1 MDVKRINPFIDSFNS
16 VMPQLGFSD
25 MQIGQLSVKNR
36 EVIGS
41 GVLIVLGIVGDIRG
55 NVVYMLKTE
64 DAMKIASIMMM
75 GEPVEEFDDMA
86 GSALSELTNMLTATA
101 ATHFYEL
108 GIKIDISTP
117 TLLQGK
123 NVSVKMASDQILCV
137 ELLADGLPVDFN
149 LAFEN

>member
-1 MDVKRINPFIDSFNS
+1 
-16 VMPQLGFSD
+16 MPQLGFSD

>member
-1 MDVKRINPFIDSFNS
+1 MDVNRVNPFVDSFNS
-16 VMPQLGFSD
+16 VMPQLGFNN
-25 MQIGQLSVKNR
+25 MQIGKLSVKNR
-36 EVIGS
+36 EVTGS

-55 NVVYMLKTE
+55 NVVYMLNTE

-101 ATHFYEL
+101 ATYFSNL
-108 GIKIDISTP
+108 GIRIDISTP

-123 NVSVKMASDQILCV
+123 NVSAKMASDQILCV
-137 ELLADGLPVDFN
+137 ELLADGLPVELN

>member
-16 VMPQLGFSD
+16 VMPQLGFGD
-25 MQIGQLSVKNR
+25 MQIGKLSVKEH

-55 NVVYMLKTE
+55 NVVYMLQTE

-101 ATHFYEL
+101 ATHFYED

-123 NVSVKMASDQILCV
+123 NVNVKMASDKILCV
-137 ELLADGLPVDFN
+137 ELLADGLPVELN